1 MSGFV
6 TSPMVTMTSSKLNT
20 ETSNSFTRI
29 SSSTDPVTTVTVTVV
44 TGLIE
49 IGSFLFYVV
58 TIAGSIILILPI
70 IMFTICVAMCFL
82 TTNKDRACLHNR
94 VKNTRQLNHDAE
106 RVDSVQTEMQGINYQ
121 FLTFRLI
128 IRYYH

>member
-6 TSPMVTMTSSKLNT
+6 TSPMVTMNSSNLNT
-20 ETSNSFTRI
+20 ETSNSFTLI
-29 SSSTDPVTTVTVTVV
+29 SSFTDSATTVTVTVV

-106 RVDSVQTEMQGINYQ
+106 RVDSVQTEMQGINY
-121 FLTFRLI
+121 
-128 IRYYH
+128 